1 MTMDVRVGHMR
12 KRASRTAITVATLA
26 IAVATLAIGVAVGVL
41 ILVFRYTPTTT
52 LRIENDTAEQV
63 TLSGCASDPATVNH
77 GQTVTIDPS
86 SNDRHAACI
95 VYLGETRQ
103 VLGCLLIPTTQY
115 RTGSSVKLSLYERG
129 VAASLC

>member
-1 MTMDVRVGHMR
+1 MR

-26 IAVATLAIGVAVGVL
+26 IAVAVGVL
-41 ILVFRYTPTTT
+41 IFVFSYTPTST

-77 GQTVTIDPS
+77 GQTVTIDPN
-86 SNDRHAACI
+86 SNDLHAACI

-103 VLGCLLIPTTQY
+103 MLGCLFIPTTQY
-115 RTGSSVKLSLYERG
+115 RTGSTVKLSLYKRG
-129 VAASLC
+129 VAATLC